1 MTRTRGLTM
10 SLPTPAISV
19 RTLQRAL
26 YAKAKTEPDFRF
38 YSLWDKVHRT
48 DVLAEAYRRCRAN
61 RGSVGVDGQSFE
73 EIETIGV
80 EAWLA
85 SLQEEL
91 KSGRYCSK
99 PLKRVWIPK
108 ASSGKRPLGIPCI
121 RDRVAQMA
129 VNLVILPIFEAD
141 FRPCQY
147 GFRPK
152 IDAKMAIRRIYY
164 HATQHRRTDIV
175 DADLK
180 DYFNTIPHSPLIK
193 SVARRISD
201 GRLLSLL
208 KHWLETPVIET
219 VDGKTKVSNTSKQTH
234 RGTPQGGVIS
244 PLLANIYFRR
254 FVLAWEK
261 LGYQARF
268 NAQIVNYA
276 DDFVICCSKG
286 KGELAMTAMQH
297 LMSKLGLTVNTE
309 KTHLAY
315 VPQESFDFLGYTFC
329 KQYARDGRAYLGTK
343 PSKKALK
350 SLRSK
355 IHEETAINRTWDTAE
370 NRVRRLNQL
379 IGGWTNYFN
388 QGPVLGSYNFIEEYT
403 GRRLRRWLTKKHKQR
418 GKSGWRL
425 YSDDYLH
432 NELGLIRLPRNRA
445 ELSSAKA

>member
-1 MTRTRGLTM
+1 MTRTRGLTI
-10 SLPTPAISV
+10 SLPTPTISV
-19 RTLQRAL
+19 RKLQRAL

-38 YSLWDKVHRT
+38 YSLWDKIYRA

-73 EIETIGV
+73 DIESLGL

-91 KSGRYCSK
+91 KIGNYCSK

-108 ASSGKRPLGIPCI
+108 ANGGKRPLGIPCI
-121 RDRVAQMA
+121 RDRVVQMA

-141 FRPCQY
+141 FKPCQY

-164 HATQHRRTDIV
+164 HATQHGRTDIV

-180 DYFNTIPHSPLIK
+180 DYFNTIPHGPLMK
-193 SVARRISD
+193 CVARRISD

-208 KHWLETPVIET
+208 KHWLETPVLET
-219 VDGKTKVSNTSKQTH
+219 TEGKVKVSNTSKRTH

-261 LGYQARF
+261 LGFQAKF

-286 KGELAMTAMQH
+286 KGEQAMSAMQH

-309 KTHLAY
+309 KTHLAH
-315 VPQESFDFLGYTFC
+315 VPNESFDFLGYTFC
-329 KQYARDGRAYLGTK
+329 KQFARDGRMYLGTK

-350 SLRSK
+350 SLRTK

-370 NRVRRLNQL
+370 NRVHRLNQL
-379 IGGWTNYFN
+379 ISGWTNYFN
-388 QGPVLGSYNFIEEYT
+388 QGPVLGSYHFINEYT
-403 GRRLRRWLTKKHKQR
+403 GRRFRRWLTKKHKQR

-425 YSDDYLH
+425 YSDDYLF
-432 NELGLIRLPRNRA
+432 NELGLIKLPRNRA

>member
-1 MTRTRGLTM
+1 MTRTRGLTI
-10 SLPTPAISV
+10 SLPTLAVSV
-19 RTLQRAL
+19 RKLQRAL
-26 YAKAKTEPDFRF
+26 YAKAKAEPEFRF
-38 YSLWDKVHRT
+38 YSLWDKVYRM
-48 DVLAEAYRRCRAN
+48 DVLTEAYRRCRTN
-61 RGSVGVDGQSFE
+61 RGGVGVDGEDFDD
-73 EIETIGV
+73 IEQLGV
-80 EAWLA
+80 ETWLA

-91 KSGRYCSK
+91 KSGQYRSK

-108 ASSGKRPLGIPCI
+108 ASGGKRPLGIPCI

-129 VNLVILPIFEAD
+129 VNIVILPIFEAD
-141 FRPCQY
+141 FQPCQY

-164 HATQHRRTDIV
+164 HVTQHRRTEIV

-180 DYFNTIPHSPLIK
+180 DYFNTIPHSPLLK

-201 GRLLSLL
+201 GRLMSLL
-208 KHWLETPVIET
+208 KHWLETPVVER
-219 VDGKTKVSNTSKQTH
+219 VGGRSKVSNASKRTH

-254 FVLAWEK
+254 FVLAWK
-261 LGYQARF
+261 KFGFQAKF

-286 KGELAMTAMQH
+286 KGELAMTAMHH
-297 LMSKLGLTVNTE
+297 LMEKLGLTVNAE
-309 KTHLAY
+309 KTHLAHA
-315 VPQESFDFLGYTFC
+315 PQDSFDFLGYTFC
-329 KQYARDGRAYLGTK
+329 KQYAKHGRMYLGTR

-355 IHEETAINRTWDTAE
+355 IHEETAINRTWDMVE
-370 NRVRRLNQL
+370 NRVYRLNQL
-379 IGGWTNYFN
+379 IGGWANYFN
-388 QGPVLGSYNFIEEYT
+388 QGPVLGSYNFIEQYT

-418 GKSGWRL
+418 GKSGWKL
-425 YSDDYLH
+425 YSDDYLF
-432 NELGLIRLPRNRA
+432 NELGLIKLPRNRA

>member
-1 MTRTRGLTM
+1 VTRTRGLTK

-19 RTLQRAL
+19 RKLQRAL
-26 YAKAKTEPDFRF
+26 YAKAKAEPNFRF

-48 DVLAEAYRRCRAN
+48 DVLTEAYRRCRAN
-61 RGSVGVDGQSFE
+61 RGSVGVDGQSFTD
-73 EIETIGV
+73 IEALGL
-80 EAWLA
+80 EAWLV

-91 KSGRYCSK
+91 KSGNYCSK

-108 ASSGKRPLGIPCI
+108 ASGGKRPLGIPCI
-121 RDRVAQMA
+121 RDRVVQMA

-164 HATQHRRTDIV
+164 HATQHRRADII

-180 DYFNTIPHSPLIK
+180 DYFNTIPHGGLIK

-208 KHWLETPVIET
+208 KHWLETPVTER
-219 VDGKTKVSNTSKQTH
+219 VDGKTKVSNTAKRTH

-254 FVLAWEK
+254 FVLAWEQF
-261 LGYQARF
+261 GFQAKF
-268 NAQIVNYA
+268 NAHIVNYA

-286 KGELAMTAMQH
+286 KGEHAMTAMQH

-309 KTHLAY
+309 KTHLAHA
-315 VPQESFDFLGYTFC
+315 PQESFDFLGYTFC
-329 KQYARDGRAYLGTK
+329 KQYAKDGRVYLGTK
-343 PSKKALK
+343 PSKKAVK

-355 IHEETAINRTWDTAE
+355 IHEETAINRTWDTVE
-370 NRVRRLNQL
+370 NRVHRLNQL
-379 IGGWTNYFN
+379 IGGWANYFN
-388 QGPVLGSYNFIEEYT
+388 QGPVLGSYNFIEQYT
-403 GRRLRRWLTKKHKQR
+403 GRRLRRWLTKKHKKR

-425 YSDDYLH
+425 YSDDYLF
-432 NELGLIRLPRNRA
+432 NELGLIKLPQNRT

>member
-10 SLPTPAISV
+10 SLPTPNNSV
-19 RTLQRAL
+19 RKLQRAL
-26 YAKAKTEPDFRF
+26 YAKAKAEPDFRF
-38 YSLWDKVHRT
+38 YSLWDKIHRA
-48 DVLAEAYRRCRAN
+48 DILAEAYRRCRAN
-61 RGSVGVDGQSFE
+61 RGSVGVDGQSFVD
-73 EIETIGV
+73 IEALGLET
-80 EAWLA
+80 WL
-85 SLQEEL
+85 SFLQEEL
-91 KSGRYCSK
+91 KSGDYRSK

-108 ASSGKRPLGIPCI
+108 ANGGKRPLGIPCI
-121 RDRVAQMA
+121 RDRVVQMA

-180 DYFNTIPHSPLIK
+180 DYFNTIPHAPLMK
-193 SVARRISD
+193 SVARRLSD

-208 KHWLETPVIET
+208 KHWLETPVVEI
-219 VDGKTKVSNTSKQTH
+219 VDGKVKVSNMSKRTH

-261 LGYQARF
+261 FGFQAKF

-309 KTHLAY
+309 KTHLAH
-315 VPQESFDFLGYTFC
+315 VPHEPFDFLGYTFC
-329 KQYARDGRAYLGTK
+329 KQFAKDGRVYLGTK

-355 IHEETAINRTWDTAE
+355 IHEETAINRTWDTIE
-370 NRVRRLNQL
+370 NRVSRLNQL

-388 QGPVLGSYNFIEEYT
+388 QGPVLGSYNFIEQYT

-425 YSDDYLH
+425 YSDDYLY
-432 NELGLIRLPRNRA
+432 NELGLIKLPRNRA

>member
-10 SLPTPAISV
+10 SLATPINSV
-19 RTLQRAL
+19 RKLQRTL
-26 YAKAKTEPDFRF
+26 YAKAKAEPDFRF
-38 YSLWDKVHRT
+38 YSLWDKVHRNDILT
-48 DVLAEAYRRCRAN
+48 EAYRRCRAN
-61 RGSVGVDGQSFE
+61 RGSVGVDGQSFKD
-73 EIETIGV
+73 IETLGV

-108 ASSGKRPLGIPCI
+108 ASGGKRPLGIPCI

-152 IDAKMAIRRIYY
+152 IDAKMAVRRIYY

-180 DYFNTIPHSPLIK
+180 DYFNTIPHSPLMK

-208 KHWLETPVIET
+208 KHWLETPVFET
-219 VDGKTKVSNTSKQTH
+219 VEGKIKVSNTSKRTH

-254 FVLAWEK
+254 FILAWEK
-261 LGYQARF
+261 FGFQAKF

-297 LMSKLGLTVNTE
+297 LMNKLGLTVNTE
-309 KTHLAY
+309 KTHLAH

-329 KQYARDGRAYLGTK
+329 KQFAKNGRIYLGTK

-350 SLRSK
+350 SLRTK

-379 IGGWTNYFN
+379 IGGWANYFS
-388 QGPVLGSYNFIEEYT
+388 QGPVLSSYNFIEEYT

-425 YSDDYLH
+425 YSDSYLH
-432 NELGLIRLPRNRA
+432 NELGLLKLPRNRA

>member
-1 MTRTRGLTM
+1 MTRMRRLTSGL
-10 SLPTPAISV
+10 STPASSV
-19 RTLQRAL
+19 RKLQRAL
-26 YAKAKTEPDFRF
+26 YAKAKAEPDFRF
-38 YSLWDKVHRT
+38 YSLWDKVHMT
-48 DVLAEAYRRCRAN
+48 DVLTEAYRRCRAN

-73 EIETIGV
+73 DIEALGV
-80 EAWLA
+80 ETWLA

-91 KSGRYCSK
+91 KGGRYCSK

-108 ASSGKRPLGIPCI
+108 ASGGKRPLGIPCI

-219 VDGKTKVSNTSKQTH
+219 VDGKTKVSNTSKRTH

-261 LGYQARF
+261 FGFQAKF

-309 KTHLAY
+309 KTHLAH

-329 KQYARDGRAYLGTK
+329 KQYARDGRVYLGTK

-350 SLRSK
+350 SLRTK

-379 IGGWTNYFN
+379 IGGWTNYFS

-425 YSDDYLH
+425 YSDNYLH
-432 NELGLIRLPRNRA
+432 NKLGLIKLPRNRA